1 MNSGIQATEPGRAGG
16 ASSLPQPPALPS
28 WPLIGNLPGF
38 LFGRHGLIR
47 GGYRRHGRVFSFR
60 LGPQRVAVLLGPDHH
75 ETFFGE
81 TDKALS
87 MDKPYANLAAIFG
100 RVAFLAGR
108 EEYQEQRPVLYTP
121 FRAEKMRQYVGIMQ
135 REAQRWI
142 DSLGD
147 GGEMEIGEEM
157 KGLTQAI
164 AGHALMGEDFQRAVG
179 RAFWAEYD
187 TIGQALNPAIPPHW
201 PLPRN
206 IRREKAK
213 RRMTEILRPLI
224 AERRNKAGGTED
236 FLQDFVEARGKSGEL
251 MEDEVVIGLLR
262 ALMFAG
268 HETTAGHAAWAVIEL
283 LRHPEY
289 LAKAAADVSQLPVDA
304 PWDGQALRSQAHLLY
319 LTKEVERL
327 HPSADILLRWA
338 EQDIEAGGYRIPKD
352 WLVLVCP
359 AVAHRLPENWSDPE
373 RFDPLRFAPERGQG
387 AGAYSLIGF
396 GGGRHKCPGM
406 NFANTEIL
414 IVVAMLIR
422 RMELTLLTPDPGTAL
437 GAGAARPKPAR
448 IRYRRRKAG

>member
-1 MNSGIQATEPGRAGG
+1 MTPPSQEP
-16 ASSLPQPPALPS
+16 STLPLPPAFPS
-28 WPLIGNLPGF
+28 WPLLGNLPGF
-38 LFGRHGLIR
+38 MRDRHAMIRRGYDRFGK
-47 GGYRRHGRVFSFR
+47 VFSFR
-60 LGPQRVAVLLGPDHH
+60 LGPRPVAVLLGPDHH

-87 MDKPYANLAAIFG
+87 LDKPYANLAAIFG
-100 RVAFLAGR
+100 KVAFLAGR

-121 FRAEKMRQYVGIMQ
+121 FRPEKMRKYVGIMQ

-142 DSLGD
+142 DSLGAE
-147 GGEMEIGEEM
+147 GEMEIGEEM

-179 RAFWAEYD
+179 RSFWAEYD
-187 TIGQALNPAIPPHW
+187 SIGQALNPAIPPHW

-213 RRMTEILRPLI
+213 RRMSDILRPLI
-224 AERRNKAGGTED
+224 AERRGKAGTPLEGDD
-236 FLQDFVEARGKSGEL
+236 FLQDFVEARGKSGEPA
-251 MEDEVVIGLLR
+251 EDEIVVGLLR

-268 HETTAGHAAWAVIEL
+268 HETTAGQAAWAMIEL
-283 LRHPEY
+283 LRHPGYFARVASETA
-289 LAKAAADVSQLPVDA
+289 LLPGNAA
-304 PWDGQALRSQAHLLY
+304 WDGQALRSQALLLY

-338 EQDIEAGGYRIPKD
+338 EREIEVGGYRIPKD
-352 WLVLVCP
+352 WLVLACP
-359 AVAHRLPENWSDPE
+359 AVAHRLPENWSEPE
-373 RFDPLRFAPERGQG
+373 KFDPLRFAPERHEGG
-387 AGAYSLIGF
+387 GAYSLIGF

-414 IVVAMLIR
+414 IIAALMIR
-422 RMELTLLTPDPGTAL
+422 QMEMTLLTPDPGTAL
-437 GAGAARPKPAR
+437 GMGAARPKPAR
-448 IRYRRRKAG
+448 IRYRRRPID